1 MYSEF
6 KNASTDALVER
17 LSELYDGIKANK
29 PKKTNCS
36 GTLCWGCQHA
46 VPNGEGTNGCEW
58 SLYLKPVPGWDAIK
72 RYIPNNY
79 KKNSKGIPTYH
90 VISCPRF
97 KAD

>member
-6 KNASTDALVER
+6 KNTSTDALVER
-17 LSELYDGIKANK
+17 LAELYDGINAKK
-29 PKKTNCS
+29 SKKTNCG
-36 GTLCWGCQHA
+36 GTLCWRCQHA

-72 RYIPNNY
+72 RYIPNKY
-79 KKNSKGIPTYH
+79 KKNGKGLPTYH

-97 KAD
+97 KED